1 MTDAR
6 EDVERLSARVLAPLP
21 DHDSGDAGD
30 DPKHGIRFAALKEE
44 VQKLSG
50 NDYERVSELAA
61 ERLAHEGK
69 DLRVLGYLCLAELH
83 QRGLAGLREGLGA
96 VHAAVNQY
104 WETIHPQRLQGRVSA
119 LEWLAHDR
127 MVAFLDLAGDRE
139 DRNSLKGVQ
148 HALEA
153 LGEALAERLD
163 VPPSF
168 RPLRDWTEARLATSR
183 AAENRQRAAQ
193 KEKHDEAAKPASER
207 DLNRQLKSALD
218 YLRKEGEWRRM
229 VGLARAWKW
238 SGLDALAAEAGVTQI
253 QPPRPQALDA
263 VRAKLDQGAWDDAFI
278 ACENAFLEPGGHL
291 AMCIQAW
298 ADQAAM
304 EMGRPDIARAIRAAT
319 ADLLTRVPDLPQL
332 RFADE
337 QPMVPPDIAKWL
349 AGVRGVDASEAN
361 EPDLVQ
367 RLGDARTAVRA
378 EGLGAAMRLLD
389 VVACRNDRERALLT
403 LGRAKVC
410 IDAGRSDL
418 ALPLLDELDTDME
431 RRGITRWDP
440 EFALEV
446 WRTMQLALRHPPKGG
461 AALGRDEIR
470 QRMAALK
477 ARVALTDV
485 EAAAG
490 FQ

>member
-1 MTDAR
+1 MTEAR
-6 EDVERLSARVLAPLP
+6 DETDTLQARVLAPLP
-21 DHDSGDAGD
+21 DHDPGAAGD
-30 DPKHGIRFAALKEE
+30 DPKHGVRFAGLKEE

-50 NDYERVSELAA
+50 NDFERVSELAT
-61 ERLAHEGK
+61 EVLTQEGK

-83 QRGLAGLREGLGA
+83 QRGLAGLRDSLDT
-96 VHAAVNQY
+96 VRAAVNQY
-104 WETIHPQRLQGRVSA
+104 WESIHPQRLQGRVSA
-119 LEWLAHDR
+119 LEWLANDR
-127 MVAFLDLAGDRE
+127 MVAFLDLAGDRDDKDTLE
-139 DRNSLKGVQ
+139 GVQ
-148 HALEA
+148 HALDA

-163 VPPSF
+163 APPSF
-168 RPLRDWTEARLATSR
+168 RPLRDWLEARLATSR

-193 KEKHDEAAKPASER
+193 KEKQDEAAKPASER
-207 DLNRQLKSALD
+207 DLSRQLRSALD

-238 SGLDALAAEAGVTQI
+238 AGLDTLAAEGGVTQI
-253 QPPRPQALDA
+253 QSPRPQALDA
-263 VRAKLDQGAWDDAFI
+263 IRVKLDEGAWDDAFI

-291 AMCIQAW
+291 AMGIQAW
-298 ADQAAM
+298 ADQAAV

-319 ADLLTRVPDLPQL
+319 ADLLSRLPDLPQL

-349 AGVRGVDASEAN
+349 AGVRGGDTSDGD
-361 EPDLVQ
+361 EPDLAQ
-367 RLGDARTAVRA
+367 RLGHARTAVRT

-389 VVACRNDRERALLT
+389 AVACRSDRERAALA

-410 IDAGRSDL
+410 VDAGRSDL
-418 ALPLLDELDTDME
+418 ALPLLDELDRDME
-431 RRGITRWDP
+431 QRGIARWDP
-440 EFALEV
+440 EFALDV

-461 AALGRDEIR
+461 AAMGREEIR